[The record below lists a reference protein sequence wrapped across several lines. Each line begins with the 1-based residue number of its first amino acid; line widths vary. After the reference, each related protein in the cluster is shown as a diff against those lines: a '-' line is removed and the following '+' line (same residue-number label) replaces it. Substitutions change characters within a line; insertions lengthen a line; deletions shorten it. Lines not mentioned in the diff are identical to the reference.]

1 MNYFAKIYDGYVEA
15 VILVSNTIE
24 NGVEWCVEQYGGDW
38 VQTYIDVPNKTFA
51 NIGYTYDPVADDFI
65 APVIDEP

>member
-15 VILVSNTIE
+15 VILVSNTIQ
-24 NGVEWCVEQYGGDW
+24 NGQEWCVEQYGGDW

>member
-51 NIGYTYDPVADDFI
+51 NIGYTYDPVVDDFI